1 MERQAFQADRT
12 LIHTLIE
19 RTPIAY
25 IIMDDQYR
33 IHYVNDSFLKLRRL
47 EASAGASSMRRSSQY
62 QIYAVLERKSPCPSM
77 IDGQGFF
84 YRINSSISSIRLSKS
99 FNASSTGFFVDI
111 STPASFKIDTGSFEH
126 PALRKFSLYAFTA
139 GAPSLNIF

>member
-47 EASAGASSMRRSSQY
+47 EASAGDRRS
-62 QIYAVLERKSPCPSM
+62 
-77 IDGQGFF
+77 
-84 YRINSSISSIRLSKS
+84 IRFMQCSNEK
-99 FNASSTGFFVDI
+99 
-111 STPASFKIDTGSFEH
+111 
-126 PALRKFSLYAFTA
+126 
-139 GAPSLNIF
+139 APVRQ